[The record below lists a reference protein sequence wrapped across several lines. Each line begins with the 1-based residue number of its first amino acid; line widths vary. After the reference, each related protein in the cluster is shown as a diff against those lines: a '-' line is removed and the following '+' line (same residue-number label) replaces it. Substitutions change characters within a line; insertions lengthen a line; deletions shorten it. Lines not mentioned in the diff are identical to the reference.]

1 VNGRFARP
9 SENHHQFA
17 GTKLS
22 ELAKLESEQISDEEI
37 TSALADFDGVWESLQ
52 PREQARVI
60 ELLVE
65 SVVWDGE
72 AESVSI
78 TFRSTG
84 IKMLAGREEA
94 A

>member
-1 VNGRFARP
+1 
-9 SENHHQFA
+9 
-17 GTKLS
+17 
-22 ELAKLESEQISDEEI
+22 
-37 TSALADFDGVWESLQ
+37 
-52 PREQARVI
+52 VI

-78 TFRSTG
+78 TFRPTG
-84 IKMLAGREEA
+84 IKMLAAREEA

>member
-1 VNGRFARP
+1 M
-9 SENHHQFA
+9 
-17 GTKLS
+17 TK
-22 ELAKLESEQISDEEI
+22 
-37 TSALADFDGVWESLQ
+37 ALTEFDGVWEALK
-52 PREQARVI
+52 PREQARLI

-65 SVVWDGE
+65 SVTWDGE

-84 IKMLAGREEA
+84 VKSLAQQEDA